1 MQSDDPSLFV
11 AIAPADRRE
20 LHFALAAV
28 LASTALFIASLPYS
42 TVKLAAVPAFIPAYE
57 SALIVCDL
65 ITAVLLYGQFRFLRL
80 PGLLVLAS
88 GYLFT
93 AAIAFV
99 HALTFPGVFSS
110 TGLLGAGPQSTGWL
124 YIVWHAGFPV
134 FVLVYA
140 ALKRQAPHD
149 LDTSQPVGGRVNSA
163 ILVSVV
169 VVFVL
174 ACAAV
179 GLVTAGHDLLPVL
192 VVSNQFTPA
201 LAVVITTC
209 CALCIAAIVVLWMR
223 RPRTVLDLWLG
234 VVMCVWIFD
243 MGLSAAFNASRYDVG
258 WYGGRIYGLV
268 AASWLLI
275 VLLGKMS
282 KQQAELAAL
291 SAQLRLANKALE
303 QQSLHD
309 GLTEL
314 ANRRFFD
321 THLASQMGVARR
333 YPQRML
339 ALIMFDMDFFKA
351 YNDRYGHVAGDECLK
366 KVAEV
371 LRSCCRRPTDMAA
384 RYGGEEFAL
393 ILPDTDWNGAAHL
406 AEHARHAVAQLQLPH
421 AASAAAHFV
430 SVSGGIAVFDP
441 RASTTAGQLIAA
453 ADKALFQAKSLGRNR
468 IESEGDDD
476 RKVRHL
482 PLMPPIPQTR

>member
-1 MQSDDPSLFV
+1 MQNDDPSLFL

-20 LHFALAAV
+20 VHFALAAV

-42 TVKLAAVPAFIPAYE
+42 TVGLAAVPAFIPAYE

-65 ITAVLLYGQFRFLRL
+65 ITAVLLFGQFRFLRL

-99 HALTFPGVFSS
+99 HALTFPGVFSP
-110 TGLLGAGPQSTGWL
+110 TGLLGAGTQSTAWL

-134 FVLVYA
+134 FVLAYA
-140 ALKRQAPHD
+140 ALKRQARHD
-149 LDTSQPVGGRVNSA
+149 LDAGQPVSRRVNSA
-163 ILVSVV
+163 ILVSIVA
-169 VVFVL
+169 VL
-174 ACAAV
+174 VLVCAAV
-179 GLVTAGHDLLPVL
+179 VLVTAGHELLPVL
-192 VVSNQFTPA
+192 LVSNKF
-201 LAVVITTC
+201 
-209 CALCIAAIVVLWMR
+209 VLLWVR
-223 RPRTVLDLWLG
+223 RPRTVLDLWLI
-234 VVMCVWIFD
+234 VVMCVWLFD

-282 KQQAELAAL
+282 KQQFELAAL
-291 SAQLRLANKALE
+291 SAQLSLANKALE

-333 YPQRML
+333 HPQRML
-339 ALIMFDMDFFKA
+339 TLIMFDLDFFKA

-371 LRSCCRRPTDMAA
+371 LRSCCRRPADMAA

-406 AEHARHAVAQLQLPH
+406 AEHARYAVAQLHIPH

-430 SVSGGIAVFDP
+430 SISGGIAVFDP
-441 RASTTAGQLIAA
+441 RTTTTAGQLIAA
-453 ADKALFQAKSLGRNR
+453 ADQALFQAKSLGRNR
-468 IESEGDDD
+468 IDSGGDD

-482 PLMPPIPQTR
+482 PLMPPIPQAK

>member
-11 AIAPADRRE
+11 ATAPADRRE
-20 LHFALAAV
+20 VHFALAAV

-65 ITAVLLYGQFRFLRL
+65 ITAVLLFGQFRLLRL

-124 YIVWHAGFPV
+124 YIVWHAGFPI

-140 ALKRQAPHD
+140 ALKGQAGHD
-149 LDTSQPVGGRVNSA
+149 LDASQPVSGRVNST
-163 ILVSVV
+163 ILVGIVA
-169 VVFVL
+169 VL
-174 ACAAV
+174 VLVCAAV
-179 GLVTAGHDLLPVL
+179 LLVTAGHDLLPVL
-192 VVSNQFTPA
+192 LVNNRFAPA
-201 LAVVITTC
+201 LAVVIAIC
-209 CALCIAAIVVLWMR
+209 CALCIAAIVLLWIR
-223 RPRTVLDLWLG
+223 RPRTVLDLWLI
-234 VVMCVWIFD
+234 VVMCVWMFD

-282 KQQAELAAL
+282 KQQFELAAL
-291 SAQLRLANKALE
+291 SAQLSLANKALE

-333 YPQRML
+333 HPQRML
-339 ALIMFDMDFFKA
+339 ALIMFDLDFFKA

-371 LRSCCRRPTDMAA
+371 LRSCCRRPADMAA

-406 AEHARHAVAQLQLPH
+406 AEHARYAVAQLHIPH

-430 SVSGGIAVFDP
+430 SISGGIAVFDP
-441 RASTTAGQLIAA
+441 RTTTTAGQLIAA
-453 ADKALFQAKSLGRNR
+453 ADQALFQAKSLGRNR
-468 IESEGDDD
+468 IDSGGDD

-482 PLMPPIPQTR
+482 PLMPPIPQAK

>member
-1 MQSDDPSLFV
+1 MQTDDPSLFL
-11 AIAPADRRE
+11 ATAPADRRE
-20 LHFALAAV
+20 VHFALAAV
-28 LASTALFIASLPYS
+28 LASTALFIAALPFS
-42 TVKLAAVPAFIPAYE
+42 TVKLAAIPAFIPAYE

-65 ITAVLLYGQFRFLRL
+65 ITAVLLFGQFRFLRL

-93 AAIAFV
+93 AAIASV

-110 TGLLGAGPQSTGWL
+110 TGLLGAGPQSTAWL
-124 YIVWHAGFPV
+124 YIVWHAGFPI
-134 FVLVYA
+134 FVIAYA
-140 ALKRQAPHD
+140 ALKPGAAHE
-149 LDTSQPVGGRVNSA
+149 LDTSRLVRRRSNSA
-163 ILVSVV
+163 ILLGIAA
-169 VVFVL
+169 VL
-174 ACAAV
+174 VMVCAATV
-179 GLVTAGHDLLPVL
+179 LVTAGHELLPVL
-192 VVSNQFTPA
+192 LVSNRFAPA
-201 LAVVITTC
+201 LMVVVAIC
-209 CALCIAAIVVLWMR
+209 CALCIAAIVLLWIR
-223 RPRTVLDLWLG
+223 RPRTVLDLWLI

-291 SAQLRLANKALE
+291 SVQLSLANKALE

-333 YPQRML
+333 HPQRML
-339 ALIMFDMDFFKA
+339 ALIMFDLDCFKA

-371 LRSCCRRPTDMAA
+371 LRSCCRRPSDMAA

-406 AEHARHAVAQLQLPH
+406 AEHARYAVAQLRIPH
-421 AASAAAHFV
+421 ASSAAAHFV
-430 SVSGGIAVFDP
+430 SVSGGIAIFDP
-441 RASTTAGQLIAA
+441 RASTTPGQLIAA
-453 ADKALFQAKSLGRNR
+453 ADQALFQAKSLGRNR
-468 IESEGDDD
+468 IGSAGGDS
-476 RKVRHL
+476 KVVHL
-482 PLMPPIPQTR
+482 PLPIPQTR

>member
-1 MQSDDPSLFV
+1 MQSDDPRLFL
-11 AIAPADRRE
+11 ATAPADRRE
-20 LHFALAAV
+20 VHLALAAV
-28 LASTALFIASLPYS
+28 LASGALFIASVPFS
-42 TVKLAAVPAFIPAYE
+42 TVRLAAVPAFIPAYE

-65 ITAVLLYGQFRFLRL
+65 ITAVLLFGQFRFLRL
-80 PGLLVLAS
+80 PGLFVLAN

-99 HALTFPGVFSS
+99 HALTFPGVFSP
-110 TGLLGAGPQSTGWL
+110 TGLLGAGPQSTAWL
-124 YIVWHAGFPV
+124 YIIWHAGFPV

-140 ALKRQAPHD
+140 ALQHHAPHD
-149 LDTSQPVGGRVNSA
+149 LDASQPVSGRVSSA
-163 ILVSVV
+163 VLVGVV
-169 VVFVL
+169 AVL
-174 ACAAV
+174 VLVCAATV
-179 GLVTAGHDLLPVL
+179 LVTAGHELLPVL
-192 VVSNQFTPA
+192 LVNNRFAPA
-201 LAVVITTC
+201 LAIVISIC
-209 CALCIAAIVVLWMR
+209 CILCIAAITLLWRR
-223 RPRTVLDLWLG
+223 RPRTVLDLWLI
-234 VVMCVWIFD
+234 VVMCVWLFD
-243 MGLSAAFNASRYDVG
+243 MGLSAAFNANRYDVG
-258 WYGGRIYGLV
+258 WYGGRLYGLV

-275 VLLGKMS
+275 VLFGKTT

-291 SAQLRLANKALE
+291 SAQLSLANKALE

-333 YPQRML
+333 HPQRML
-339 ALIMFDMDFFKA
+339 ALIMFDLDFFKA

-371 LRSCCRRPTDMAA
+371 LRACCRRPADMAA

-406 AEHARHAVAQLQLPH
+406 AEHARYAVAQLQIPH
-421 AASAAAHFV
+421 AASAATHFV

-441 RASTTAGQLIAA
+441 RASTTPGQLIAA
-453 ADKALFQAKSLGRNR
+453 ADQALFQAKSLGRNR
-468 IESEGDDD
+468 IASEGDD

-482 PLMPPIPQTR
+482 PLMPPIPQTI

>member
-1 MQSDDPSLFV
+1 MQSDDPSLFL

-20 LHFALAAV
+20 VHFALAAV
-28 LASTALFIASLPYS
+28 LASTALFIASLPYA
-42 TVKLAAVPAFIPAYE
+42 TVGLAAVPAFIPAYE

-99 HALTFPGVFSS
+99 HALTFPGVFASA
-110 TGLLGAGPQSTGWL
+110 GLLGAGPQSTGWL
-124 YIVWHAGFPV
+124 YIIWHAGFPV

-140 ALKRQAPHD
+140 ALRRQARHD
-149 LDTSQPVGGRVNSA
+149 LDASQPVNGRMNSA
-163 ILVSVV
+163 VLVSIVAV
-169 VVFVL
+169 MVL
-174 ACAAV
+174 VCAAV
-179 GLVTAGHDLLPVL
+179 FLVTAGHDLLPVL
-192 VVSNQFTPA
+192 VVSNRFAPA
-201 LAVVITTC
+201 LAVVIAIC
-209 CALCIAAIVVLWMR
+209 CALCIAAIVTLWMR
-223 RPRTVLDLWLG
+223 RPRTVLDLWLI

-291 SAQLRLANKALE
+291 SAQLSLANKALE

-321 THLASQMGVARR
+321 THLALQMGVARR
-333 YPQRML
+333 HPQRTL
-339 ALIMFDMDFFKA
+339 ALIMLDMDFFKA

-371 LRSCCRRPTDMAA
+371 LRSCCRRPADMAA

-406 AEHARHAVAQLQLPH
+406 AEHARYAVAQLQIPH

-441 RASTTAGQLIAA
+441 RASTTPAELIAV
-453 ADKALFQAKSLGRNR
+453 ADHALFEAKSMGRNR
-468 IESEGDDD
+468 ISSEGDD
-476 RKVRHL
+476 RKVLHL
-482 PLMPPIPQTR
+482 PLIPQTR

>member
-1 MQSDDPSLFV
+1 MV
-11 AIAPADRRE
+11 
-20 LHFALAAV
+20 
-28 LASTALFIASLPYS
+28 
-42 TVKLAAVPAFIPAYE
+42 
-57 SALIVCDL
+57 
-65 ITAVLLYGQFRFLRL
+65 
-80 PGLLVLAS
+80 
-88 GYLFT
+88 
-93 AAIAFV
+93 
-99 HALTFPGVFSS
+99 
-110 TGLLGAGPQSTGWL
+110 
-124 YIVWHAGFPV
+124 
-134 FVLVYA
+134 
-140 ALKRQAPHD
+140 
-149 LDTSQPVGGRVNSA
+149 
-163 ILVSVV
+163 
-169 VVFVL
+169 
-174 ACAAV
+174 
-179 GLVTAGHDLLPVL
+179 LVTAGHDLLPVL

-201 LAVVITTC
+201 LAVVIAIC
-209 CALCIAAIVVLWMR
+209 CALCIAAIVLLWVR
-223 RPRTVLDLWLG
+223 RPRTVLDLWLI

-291 SAQLRLANKALE
+291 SAQLSLANKALE

-333 YPQRML
+333 HPQRML

-371 LRSCCRRPTDMAA
+371 LRSCCRRPADMAA

-406 AEHARHAVAQLQLPH
+406 AEHARHAVAQLQIPH

-430 SVSGGIAVFDP
+430 SISGGIAVFDP

-468 IESEGDDD
+468 IEFRRRRSEGSPSPADAADPASKRRTTPLFEDDQIGAA
-476 RKVRHL
+476 KG
-482 PLMPPIPQTR
+482 